1 MKQSFTVGK
10 LTLLQD
16 DLGYSIAQDTKDGEA
31 EVVASFKH
39 VLDALDYFT
48 KYCFTMAELEVQET
62 ININNIPDD
71 KEEHNG
77 KK

>member
-10 LTLLQD
+10 LTLIQD

-39 VLDALDYFT
+39 VLDALEYFT
-48 KYCFTMAELEVQET
+48 KYCFTMAELEVVQQPEED
-62 ININNIPDD
+62 NKDD
-71 KEEHNG
+71 K
-77 KK
+77 